1 MFFFMG
7 AYDFSQ
13 FVFSRM
19 PSAGGAACYN
29 TSGIHVRLSLLLSYT
44 MVMQFMQHV

>member
-1 MFFFMG
+1 VFFFMG